1 MTLAQQL
8 KEYIQ
13 RELDSSALYREL
25 AKTAPEQDAALLRE
39 LSADE
44 LRHARAF
51 QSAYTALTG
60 CSYTPKVNGIV
71 PQGAYRDTL
80 LGQVKQSCSDLRRYS
95 QQTLGACK
103 NDQTQNALLCAQQD
117 KIVHA
122 LRLLAMAAEE
132 TQDQTEKE

>member
-51 QSAYTALTG
+51 QNAYSSLTG
-60 CSYTPKVNGIV
+60 CSYTPKVNAIL

-80 LGQVKQSCSDLRRYS
+80 LGQVQQSCNDLRRYS
-95 QQTLGACK
+95 QQALCGCK
-103 NDQTQNALLCAQQD
+103 NDQTQNALLCAEQD
-117 KIVHA
+117 KIVNA
-122 LRLLAMAAEE
+122 LRLLAMVAEDAQE
-132 TQDQTEKE
+132 QTDKE

>member
-51 QSAYTALTG
+51 QNAYTALTG

-80 LGQVKQSCSDLRRYS
+80 LAQVQQSCTDLRRYV
-95 QQTLGACK
+95 QQSLCGCK
-103 NDQTQNALLCAQQD
+103 NEQTQNALLCAQQD
-117 KIVHA
+117 KVANA
-122 LRLLAMAAEE
+122 LSLLAMVAED